1 MTLYIGKG
9 CAEAIQEEG
18 RKAYPH
24 ECCGF
29 LVGRTDDGT
38 HLVTDIRP
46 AENEKGPTEAG
57 RRYWI
62 SPEVTFGIEKR
73 TRAEGLDVVG
83 VYHSHPDHP
92 DRPSGF
98 DRSSALPGWSY
109 IVFSVTKGEPGPIR
123 SWLLAED
130 RSVFHPEDVR
140 IDGDPRAS
148 EE

>member
-1 MTLYIGKG
+1 MALHIGKVE
-9 CAEAIQEEG
+9 AEAIQEEG

-29 LVGRTDDGT
+29 LVGRADNGT
-38 HLVTDIRP
+38 HRVTHIWP
-46 AENEKGPTEAG
+46 ANNEKESEEAR

-62 SPEVTFGIEKR
+62 SPEVTFQTEKR
-73 TRAEGLDVVG
+73 ARTEGLDVLG
-83 VYHSHPDHP
+83 IYHSHPDHP
-92 DRPSGF
+92 DRPSEF
-98 DRSSALPGWSY
+98 DRNHALPGWSY

-123 SWLLAED
+123 SWLLAGD

-140 IDGDPRAS
+140 IDGDPRGS